1 MAGEGVMKLLSLNLE
16 SFPDEVWEE
25 IPGYEDRYMVSN
37 YARVKS
43 IININPKIIR
53 KSISSG
59 KYKVTLVSKRGR
71 ITSIG
76 CGRLVAKTF
85 IKEPAYDEVV
95 RYKDGNVLNDILS
108 NVYFSTR
115 SECLRTSPRKNRMS
129 ISGERNGMA
138 ILTDNQVLE
147 IRKKRNNGKTYN
159 QLKDEYKVSIGC
171 IHNIITGKKW
181 KTV

>member
-1 MAGEGVMKLLSLNLE
+1 MAEGLMKLLSLSLE
-16 SFPDEVWEE
+16 SFPNEVWEE

-43 IININPKIIR
+43 IINRNPRIIK

-59 KYKVTLVSKRGR
+59 KYKVTLVNKRGR

-85 IKEPAYDEVV
+85 IREPNSDEVV
-95 RYKDGNVLNDILS
+95 RYRDENVLNDILS
-108 NVYFSTR
+108 NIYFSTR
-115 SECLRTSPRKNRMS
+115 SECLRASPRRNRMS

-138 ILTDNQVLE
+138 ILTTNQVIE
-147 IRKKRNNGKTYN
+147 IRKKRNNGNTYN

-171 IHNIITGKKW
+171 IHNIITRKKW